1 MRVRRSRDEIRNDTL
16 EAFLPTLFGIK
27 RVSHGIKKHMIYVF
41 KDFGSPILSLA
52 THYAYGEMDK
62 DIRTAMEA
70 LTAEI
75 AAEHYEITQNVDSN
89 LNYLWY
95 MYHKGSKA
103 GTFKPFVYM
112 AELQL
117 LKKMGYTNDLEVQN
131 MIKMLESSDEDNI
144 HLVTLAIKNYRNLR
158 ILEHGEY
165 SKVNKEYWSVAKN
178 YAFEVLN
185 HEVFTKTMAVK

>member
-1 MRVRRSRDEIRNDTL
+1 
-16 EAFLPTLFGIK
+16 
-27 RVSHGIKKHMIYVF
+27 MIYVF
-41 KDFGSPILSLA
+41 KDFGTPILSLA
-52 THYAYGEMDK
+52 TNYAYREMNK

-75 AAEHYEITQNVDSN
+75 AAEHYEITKNVDSN

-103 GTFKPFVYM
+103 GTFRPFVYM

-117 LKKMGYTNDLEVQN
+117 LKKMGYTNDLEAKN

-144 HLVTLAIKNYRNLR
+144 HIVTLAIKNYRDLR

-165 SKVNKEYWSVAKN
+165 SKVNKDYWDVAKN
-178 YAFEVLN
+178 YAFEILN
-185 HEVFTKTMAVK
+185 HEVFTTTMAVK

>member
-1 MRVRRSRDEIRNDTL
+1 M
-16 EAFLPTLFGIK
+16 
-27 RVSHGIKKHMIYVF
+27 
-41 KDFGSPILSLA
+41 LSLA
-52 THYAYGEMDK
+52 THYAYKEMDK

-103 GTFKPFVYM
+103 GTFRPFVYM

-117 LKKMGYTNDLEVQN
+117 LKKMGYTNDLEAKN
-131 MIKMLESSDEDNI
+131 MINMLESSDEDNI
-144 HLVTLAIKNYRNLR
+144 HMVTLAIKNYRDLR
-158 ILEHGEY
+158 IQEHGLY
-165 SKVNKEYWSVAKN
+165 SKVNKDYWNVAKN
-178 YAFEVLN
+178 YAFEILN
-185 HEVFTKTMAVK
+185 HEVFTTTMAVK

>member
-1 MRVRRSRDEIRNDTL
+1 MRL
-16 EAFLPTLFGIK
+16 EAFLQKSVFGIITK
-27 RVSHGIKKHMIYVF
+27 SHGTKKQLLYEHGE
-41 KDFGSPILSLA
+41 FGSTVLA
-52 THYAYGEMDK
+52 LTAQHAYLEMDK
-62 DIRTAMEA
+62 DIRIAMEA

-103 GTFKPFVYM
+103 GTFRPFVYM

-117 LKKMGYTNDLEVQN
+117 LKKMGYTNDLEAKN

-144 HLVTLAIKNYRNLR
+144 HMVTLAIKNYRDLR
-158 ILEHGEY
+158 IQEHGLY
-165 SKVNKEYWSVAKN
+165 SKVNKDYWNVAKN
-178 YAFEVLN
+178 YAFEILN
-185 HEVFTKTMAVK
+185 HEVFTTTMAVK